1 MRTAANKKQDNMRMR
16 IDKGLL
22 MMQPLSKTTKMQR
35 EGRCPCWGQQGRK
48 GARRRWRAL
57 CRWNLCI
64 LNPRPLTA
72 TYSGQFNLGVLSDHY
87 YIQTNGIF
95 KLSMELYF
103 GSPYVPTPLI
113 HSRSVMA
120 LQRGRWPR
128 SPAHFPTIFNF
139 STIFILIPFS
149 FLYHFH
155 FNTIFILI
163 PFSF

>member
-1 MRTAANKKQDNMRMR
+1 MP
-16 IDKGLL
+16 LL
-22 MMQPLSKTTKMQR
+22 RPARKEGCPKALARSLPMESLHSQPQTPHSH
-35 EGRCPCWGQQGRK
+35 
-48 GARRRWRAL
+48 
-57 CRWNLCI
+57 I
-64 LNPRPLTA
+64 FRPIQ
-72 TYSGQFNLGVLSDHY
+72 SHY

-120 LQRGRWPR
+120 LQRGPWPR
-128 SPAHFPTIFNF
+128 SPAHFPTIFHF